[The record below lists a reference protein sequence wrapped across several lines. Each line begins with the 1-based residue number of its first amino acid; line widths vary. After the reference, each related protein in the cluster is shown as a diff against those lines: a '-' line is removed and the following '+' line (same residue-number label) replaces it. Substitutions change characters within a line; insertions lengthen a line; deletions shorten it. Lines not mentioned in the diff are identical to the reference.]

1 MNDPGARPSDADNT
15 GRRARHGVRRVMR
28 SGGHSGDGEDDVVV
42 VGVIPEAGNPRR
54 VWGARVSQRRQH
66 DHRCEEQHRQGNP
79 TPHRPY
85 NTLPRLTPPA
95 PEPHASASG
104 PDGKRRPGAAVSPT
118 GKNQRPNDVTPRRRA
133 PLSASRTRR
142 HNRSSTAGRRYWP
155 PGAPTRGYC
164 VDPLRASARFPRGT
178 RHYS

>member
-1 MNDPGARPSDADNT
+1 VNDPGARPSDADNT

-54 VWGARVSQRRQH
+54 VWWARVSQRRQH

-155 PGAPTRGYC
+155 PGAPTRGCC

>member
-1 MNDPGARPSDADNT
+1 
-15 GRRARHGVRRVMR
+15 MR

-95 PEPHASASG
+95 PEPRASASG
-104 PDGKRRPGAAVSPT
+104 PGGKRRPGAPPLPT
-118 GKNQRPNDVTPRRRA
+118 GKKQRPNDVTPPPRA
-133 PLSASRTRR
+133 PPPASPTPR
-142 HNRSSTAGRRYWP
+142 HKRSSTAGRRY
-155 PGAPTRGYC
+155 
-164 VDPLRASARFPRGT
+164 L
-178 RHYS
+178 